1 MKIPF
6 NIKYRPQIESGE
18 FKVETRDGKPAR
30 IICWDRFA
38 IEPYDK
44 CNIVVLVTFGN
55 NSESAYYYYQDGH
68 LWDKSNDEGDSN
80 LDLFIITPEPEL
92 TEFEQELVNFF
103 NERNA
108 ILPDKDGVYNKHDCY
123 EFLHKS
129 ANKLLAIARKE
140 FQPEID
146 AEIEKAYKNADK
158 VQYEKGRADA
168 MKEYEKLTFH
178 YPMYKLCFNGG
189 VCFNPTRDCTDC
201 SKTR

>member
-6 NIKYRPQIESGE
+6 DIAYRSFIESGE
-18 FKVETRDGKPAR
+18 YKVETRDGKSVR
-30 IICWDRFA
+30 IVCWDRLVA
-38 IEPYDK
+38 KPSDN
-44 CNIVVLVTFGN
+44 CNIVALVTRTE
-55 NSESAYYYYQDGH
+55 SESTYYYYQDGH
-68 LWDKSNDEGDSN
+68 LWNKANGEPDSP
-80 LDLFIITPEPEL
+80 LDLFIIISEPEL

-178 YPMYKLCFNGG
+178 YPIYKLCFNGG